1 MKVNPKLKA
10 GAAQLTSATKKLLDL
25 ANRNSFRHAGTIP
38 LPVLKEG
45 QGSVVVDTDGKEY
58 IDISSGQMAVTVG
71 HNHPKVVEAIKKSA
85 DKLIHI
91 NHLLHSEESI
101 LLATRLAE
109 FLPKPLKK
117 VLLLNT
123 GSEANEAGIKIAK
136 MHTGN
141 YGVVSIVGGYHGHT
155 AGALSVTF
163 RGKNSAHRGFGPNMP
178 GSMAIP
184 IPNCYRC
191 PLKLTFPSCEFAC
204 ANVGFDLI
212 DAQSVQTPAVFIGEP
227 IMSSAGII
235 EPPQGYFEHVKN
247 LCRERGMLFML
258 DESQTGLGRLGTM
271 FGFED
276 DGAQPDLLVLSK
288 TMGGGVPVSALVT
301 TDVIENDVVDKGFFM
316 RTSHMGDP
324 LTAAAGLAVLDVI
337 ENDRLAAQARIK
349 GQYLKNKLLQL
360 KEMHPIIGDVRGRG
374 LLLGIEFVKDPV
386 SKELAVAETAA
397 ITAKCLELG
406 LLIDAPG
413 GARKGQALWRIAPP
427 ITTSYNQ
434 IDSAV
439 EIIDEAIKAVIPTA
453 ER

>member
-1 MKVNPKLKA
+1 MKVNRKPRI
-10 GAAQLTSATKKLLDL
+10 GTRQTSQATKKLLDL
-25 ANRNSFRHAGTIP
+25 AKKNSFRHAGSIP
-38 LPVLKEG
+38 LPVLKKG
-45 QGSVVVDTDGKEY
+45 KGSVVVDTDGNQY

-91 NHLLHSEESI
+91 NHSLHSEESI
-101 LLATRLAE
+101 TLASRLAE
-109 FLPKPLKK
+109 FLPNPLKK

-123 GSEANEAGIKIAK
+123 GSEANEAGIKVAK

-163 RGKNSAHRGFGPNMP
+163 RGKQNAHRGFGPNMP

-184 IPNCYRC
+184 IPYCYRC
-191 PLKLTFPSCEFAC
+191 PLKLTFPSCDFAC
-204 ANVGFDLI
+204 ANVGFDLV
-212 DAQSVQTPAVFIGEP
+212 DAQSVQTPAVFLGEP

-235 EPPQGYFEHVKN
+235 EPPQGYFQHVKH
-247 LCRERGMLFML
+247 LCRQRGILFML

-271 FGFED
+271 FAFED

-301 TDVIENDVVDKGFFM
+301 TDVIESDVVEKGFFM

-324 LTAAAGLAVLDVI
+324 LTAAAGLAVLDII
-337 ENDRLAAQARIK
+337 EQEHLVEQAKIK
-349 GQYLKNKLLQL
+349 GQYLKNKLLEL

-374 LLLGIEFVKDPV
+374 LLQGIEFVKDPI
-386 SKELAVAETAA
+386 SKEPAVLEAEL
-397 ITAKCLELG
+397 ITAKCLEMG

-413 GARKGQALWRIAPP
+413 GAKKGQALWRIAPP
-427 ITTSYNQ
+427 ITIGYNE

-439 EIIDEAIKAVIPTA
+439 DIIDEAI
-453 ER
+453 RLSCS